1 MTHMLKQDKGTRIE
15 SKTEKDVP
23 TQAGRAPYNLVVRR
37 CSRPKV
43 HFYADE

>member
-1 MTHMLKQDKGTRIE
+1 MIHMLKEDKGTCIE

-37 CSRPKV
+37 CSRPKAL
-43 HFYADE
+43 FYVAE